1 MCRNPIPKVCFL
13 GNFELK
19 KKKTMLERQKIC
31 EYNVDL

>member
-13 GNFELK
+13 GNFEFK
-19 KKKTMLERQKIC
+19 KKMLERQKIC

>member
-19 KKKTMLERQKIC
+19 KKKNNAGKAENL
-31 EYNVDL
+31 